1 MLVFILVTSRSL
13 KQLLKQCNVR
23 QLRNVLRRADAAA
36 GGGRIGVQH
45 LKLSEEEGMGV
56 TSGGAWSS
64 PEAGTL
70 RDLERQAIVHTLEAC
85 HGNRT
90 LAARKLGIDR
100 STLRRKIAELGIN
113 APPP

>member
-1 MLVFILVTSRSL
+1 LPQALSALEAFSWPG
-13 KQLLKQCNVR
+13 NVR

-70 RDLERQAIVHTLEAC
+70 RDLERQAIVRTLEAC

-113 APPP
+113 APSL